1 MKLVFLVIAIAILQS
16 SQSQSP
22 NNEKNAQNP
31 QNNQFGSDDIP
42 ESLRRGNWGR
52 GRYDYDMDLDIEDYI
67 DRDVP
72 YHEGYMSARM
82 KSSHDRS
89 TGNKGHPPNSKL
101 KEVHILKFPT
111 DPKAVFLY
119 IPFSSAV
126 RPSNI

>member
-1 MKLVFLVIAIAILQS
+1 MGYSIQNLISVIAIAILQS

-89 TGNKGHPPNSKL
+89 TGITIVNNTL
-101 KEVHILKFPT
+101 KECNLYNKKKFFS
-111 DPKAVFLY
+111 ASSS
-119 IPFSSAV
+119 PF
-126 RPSNI
+126 PCC